1 MDKPYCRRVW
11 LQSGAGLFLL
21 LSGCSRTLNP
31 DEELLSELTHKD
43 VKHRRTAAVCIR
55 EMRPVPANYIPALL
69 KALDDEDTE
78 VRQSVAAALG
88 EVGTEGRPYLN
99 EIMKQ
104 ANEHADT
111 QVRVAL
117 QASAERIN
125 HSQ

>member
-1 MDKPYCRRVW
+1 MGKQISRRVW
-11 LQSGAGLFLL
+11 LHSAVGLCLL
-21 LSGCSRTLNP
+21 LGGCGKSFNP
-31 DEELLSELTHKD
+31 DEELLAELAHKE
-43 VKHRRTAAVCIR
+43 VKHRRTAAFCIR
-55 EMRPVPANYIPALL
+55 EMRPVPASYIPALL

-78 VRQSVAAALG
+78 VRQSAAAALG

-117 QASAERIN
+117 QLSAERIN